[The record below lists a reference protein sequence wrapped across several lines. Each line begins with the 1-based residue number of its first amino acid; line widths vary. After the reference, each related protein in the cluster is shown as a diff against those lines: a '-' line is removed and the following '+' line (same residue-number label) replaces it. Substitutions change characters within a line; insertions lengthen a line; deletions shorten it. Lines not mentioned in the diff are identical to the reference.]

1 MTIRLINRLSLNVAA
16 LLLLALG
23 ISPVGAGQATPDKN
37 SNPEF
42 EKTPEEIIVYGK
54 TSVIILQNALYRA
67 EESFFDMFNSLNS
80 DDLFD
85 VDCKK
90 RQKSITERRNEHRC
104 MPIFALKYAAQAS
117 SGFARDMHY
126 GAFKGGAN
134 SSFGDLEY
142 QARVR
147 AMEKKMWAEIIELA
161 KADPAFREEI
171 RNLQSA
177 KRALEVEKERRGSC
191 KKLFCRD

>member
-1 MTIRLINRLSLNVAA
+1 MFARLKNRIHLRIVVLF
-16 LLLLALG
+16 LLAWG
-23 ISPVGAGQATPDKN
+23 YSPVFAGQEAPAEEVDRQT
-37 SNPEF
+37 ER
-42 EKTPEEIIVYGK
+42 TPEEIIVYGK

-67 EESFFDMFNSLNS
+67 EESFFDMFNALNS

-90 RQKSITERRNEHRC
+90 RQKSIEERRKEHSC
-104 MPIFALKYAAQAS
+104 LPNFALKYAAQAS

-147 AMEKKMWAEIIELA
+147 AMEKKMWAEIVELA
-161 KADPAFREEI
+161 KTDPAFREEI

-177 KRALEVEKERRGSC
+177 KRALEAEKQRRGSC